1 MISMASSVLLLLLF
15 IVLSGSASARFP
27 PEAWTSLEG
36 DEVVPVTNVTFPG
49 TKWAVLIAGS
59 SDYGNYRHQADV
71 CHAYQILERGGLKDE
86 NIIVFMY
93 DDIAFDRENPRPR
106 VIINSPNGSD
116 DYTGKHVTAL
126 NFFAVILGN
135 RSSLTGGSGKVV
147 DSGPNDHI
155 FIYYSTD
162 RGGPGILGMPTPPFL
177 VAGDLINVL
186 KKKNST
192 RTYKSLYEKA
202 PEGSL
207 RKVEARRQIVEAL
220 SHRMHVDG
228 SVKLI
233 GDVLLMTGTALRER

>member
-1 MISMASSVLLLLLF
+1 MASGVLLLLLF

-59 SDYGNYRHQADV
+59 SDYVLLSFLLPFITFSSSSSQADV

-86 NIIVFMY
+86 NIILMRWIFLLRMQ
-93 DDIAFDRENPRPR
+93 
-106 VIINSPNGSD
+106 
-116 DYTGKHVTAL
+116 DYTGKHVTAR

-135 RSSLTGGSGKVV
+135 RSALTGGSGKVV

-162 RGGPGILGMPTPPFL
+162 RGGPGILG
-177 VAGDLINVL
+177 
-186 KKKNST
+186 
-192 RTYKSLYEKA
+192 
-202 PEGSL
+202 
-207 RKVEARRQIVEAL
+207 
-220 SHRMHVDG
+220 
-228 SVKLI
+228 
-233 GDVLLMTGTALRER
+233 